1 MHINNLILTMSRAE
15 KLLRAFQ
22 KREVL
27 LAFLASGETYTTLA
41 VVAELLETSERNAL
55 RLLQKLQEE
64 KIIKVDEEVMPH
76 TSLKL
81 YGITA
86 HGIAITAKA
95 HPKAREFQ
103 LSKTNPSWVPHHIEG
118 QLIRIVAER
127 AGWTNY
133 IPGKLLMVENAG
145 RLKKLPDA
153 LITRPDGRRCA
164 IEIER
169 FIKSKTRHADA
180 ISGHLTGI
188 INDHY
193 ELVYYFTPHLA
204 ALERVFSSVQ
214 SVLVDGSK
222 VQLST
227 SHRARFKVFSID
239 SWKGEM

>member
-1 MHINNLILTMSRAE
+1 MTRAE
-15 KLLRAFQ
+15 KLLRASQ

-27 LAFLASGETYTTLA
+27 LVFLASGEGFTTLA

-55 RLLQKLQEE
+55 RLLQKMQEE
-64 KIIKVDEEVMPH
+64 KLIKVDENVMPH

-86 HGIAITAKA
+86 HGLAITAKA
-95 HPKAREFQ
+95 HPKAREFE

-118 QLIRIVAER
+118 QQIRIVAER

-133 IPGKLLMVENAG
+133 IPGKLLMVENSG

-169 FIKSKTRHADA
+169 FIKSKARHFEAT
-180 ISGHLTGI
+180 SGHASAFV
-188 INDHY
+188 NKKNY

-204 ALERVFSSVQ
+204 ALERVFASVQ
-214 SVLVDGSK
+214 TVLVDGSK
-222 VQLST
+222 VQFSASL
-227 SHRARFKVFSID
+227 RARFKLFDIHH
-239 SWKGEM
+239 WKGEM

>member
-1 MHINNLILTMSRAE
+1 MPINNLILTMTRAE
-15 KLLRAFQ
+15 KLLRASQ

-27 LAFLASGETYTTLA
+27 LAFLASGETYTTLS

-55 RLLQKLQEE
+55 RLLQKMQEE
-64 KIIKVDEEVMPH
+64 KLIKVDENVMPH

-86 HGIAITAKA
+86 HGLAITAKA
-95 HPKAREFQ
+95 HPKAREFE

-118 QLIRIVAER
+118 QQIRIVAER
-127 AGWTNY
+127 VGWTEY
-133 IPGKLLMVENAG
+133 VPGKLLMVENSG

-193 ELVYYFTPHLA
+193 ELVYYFTPHLE
-204 ALERVFSSVQ
+204 ALERVFASVQ
-214 SVLVDGSK
+214 TLLVDENK
-222 VQLST
+222 IQLSA
-227 SHRARFKVFSID
+227 SHRARFKVFGID
-239 SWKGEM
+239 IWKGEM